1 MNLKKIC
8 FFFAFRD
15 MAQATLRFG
24 QLRRLVTQQPTIRR
38 CINTSRYT
46 RVTVHSM
53 RIAMSVKVMASL
65 AYLNYVD

>member
-1 MNLKKIC
+1 
-8 FFFAFRD
+8 

-53 RIAMSVKVMASL
+53 RIDMSVKVMASL
-65 AYLNYVD
+65 A